1 MHKAAAFVYLHVNS
15 KLDGKKKENL
25 PRTHIHNLTKQAR
38 TRPAPPP
45 PALSGTSLN
54 IHHSGCSESAVNAAS
69 HSRESLKPTL
79 SSALPPYPLSLSFS
93 DTHTHTYTPTHSLL
107 AAAAHKDKPMCGNTR
122 RHRRWRQ
129 QAHGRMHETVRRFL
143 RGRRRTDFVF
153 VRTSVFTGSQCREL
167 SGVVFQET
175 GCLFVW
181 VLFWWWA
188 LAAFVPQGLRVL
200 PSAVAVR
207 LCPCRWACWRVS
219 A

>member
-1 MHKAAAFVYLHVNS
+1 MHKAAALVYLHVNS
-15 KLDGKKKENL
+15 KLDGKKTKTF
-25 PRTHIHNLTKQAR
+25 PAHAFTAKHKQAR

-93 DTHTHTYTPTHSLL
+93 DTHIHSLL

-122 RHRRWRQ
+122 RHCRWRQ
-129 QAHGRMHETVRRFL
+129 QAHGCMHKTVRRFL

-181 VLFWWWA
+181 VLFWW
-188 LAAFVPQGLRVL
+188 
-200 PSAVAVR
+200 
-207 LCPCRWACWRVS
+207 
-219 A
+219 